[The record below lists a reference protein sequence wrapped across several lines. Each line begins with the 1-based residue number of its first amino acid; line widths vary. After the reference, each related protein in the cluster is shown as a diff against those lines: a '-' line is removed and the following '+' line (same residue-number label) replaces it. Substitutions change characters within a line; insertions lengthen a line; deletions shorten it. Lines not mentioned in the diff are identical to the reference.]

1 MLIFAKKKLIFMTE
15 YNFDD
20 IRPYHDDEVP
30 AAVQRIV
37 SSKRVGNLIS
47 AFMSEH
53 QVEAILSLLPQVKTV
68 DEFQHNIIKNIVD
81 GVMARAGASL
91 YAKNVKTPGSL
102 KANLFI
108 SNHRDIIL
116 DPTFLGYVLHTNG
129 HSTVE
134 IAIGNNLLI
143 EPWIED
149 LVRVNKS
156 FIVRRDVQGRELLMS
171 SQKMSAYIRH
181 AVSKKRSNVW
191 IAQREGRAKDG
202 NDATQ
207 TALLKML
214 HMGAGKISPAQS
226 FRNLNIVPVS
236 ISYEYDP
243 CDVLKARELYMLST
257 GAEYV
262 KTAED
267 DLLSMKWG
275 LLGLSGKVCYAFA
288 DEINPKLFP
297 SETDLQTACEI
308 LAREIDKHIYS
319 GYELFPSHFYSY
331 DQYFGGTT
339 FSNRYDSEKADEF
352 ERLIDKKTAL
362 LLPAYARNQDFR
374 KFVYLQ
380 YANVLKNAISVNP
393 DLMK

>member
-1 MLIFAKKKLIFMTE
+1 MSD

-20 IRPYHDDEVP
+20 IRPYNDDEVP
-30 AAVQRIV
+30 AAIQRIV
-37 SSKRVGNLIS
+37 LAKKVKSLIA
-47 AFMSEH
+47 AFMTEK
-53 QVEAILSLLPQVKTV
+53 QVEAILGLLPQVKTV

-91 YAKNVKTPGSL
+91 YAKNVKTTGSL
-102 KANLFI
+102 KASLFI

-156 FIVRRDVQGRELLMS
+156 FIVRRDVQGRELLMAS
-171 SQKMSAYIRH
+171 KKMSAYIRH
-181 AVSKKRSNVW
+181 AVTNKRSNVW

-207 TALLKML
+207 IALLKML
-214 HMGAGKISPAQS
+214 HMGAGNISPVQS
-226 FRNLNIVPVS
+226 FQHLNMVPVS
-236 ISYEYDP
+236 ITYEYDP

-262 KTAED
+262 KTAGD

-275 LLGLSGKVCYAFA
+275 LLGLAGRVCYTFA
-288 DEINPKLFP
+288 PEIDHQLLP
-297 SETDLQTACEI
+297 EDADLQTSCEI
-308 LAREIDKHIYS
+308 LAREIDKHIYA

-331 DQYFGGTT
+331 DMYFGGTK
-339 FSNRYDSEKADEF
+339 FSKQYNQDKINEF
-352 ERLIDKKTAL
+352 ETLIDKKTAL
-362 LLPAYARNQDFR
+362 LLPAYAENQEFR

-380 YANVLKNAISVNP
+380 YANVLKNAISVRP